1 MNNIEY
7 ILPPL
12 LGGLIGWSTNYIAI
26 KLLFRPIL
34 PVSILGIKFQGIIP
48 KRREEI
54 STAIAETIERELL
67 NAEDISGA
75 LDSIDWQ
82 KEVEKT
88 VHDIIEHKLSHEK
101 VKQIPVI
108 GLLSENINYHIKYL
122 VTSEILKQL
131 EKKKSDIS
139 SRLTKSV
146 DIQNMLSTKID
157 QLDLEKFEDLL
168 TSFVSKEL
176 KYIEL
181 LGAIMGFIIGSIQS
195 FYMFTIKLT

>member
-1 MNNIEY
+1 MINIEY

-12 LGGLIGWSTNYIAI
+12 LGGLIGWSTNYLAI

-34 PVSILGIKFQGIIP
+34 PISVLGITFQGIIP

-54 STAIAETIERELL
+54 STAIAETVERELL
-67 NAEDISGA
+67 SSKDISSA
-75 LDSIDWQ
+75 LDNIDWQ
-82 KEVEKT
+82 IEVEKT
-88 VHDIIEHKLSHEK
+88 VHDIIEHKLSSSS
-101 VKQIPVI
+101 VKQIPII

-131 EKKKSDIS
+131 EKKKGDIS
-139 SRLTKSV
+139 TRLTKSV

-157 QLDLEKFEDLL
+157 QLDLEKFENLL
-168 TSFVSKEL
+168 TSFISKEL

-195 FYMFTIKLT
+195 VYMYTT